1 MTRSERL
8 GNTEIGAGCLLVAA
22 ADLSDPNFAQT
33 VVFLIEADEEGAFGV
48 VINQPSP
55 LLVADLTD
63 QWSVLCTEPEVAF
76 RGGPVA
82 PNGALAL
89 ARLRTD
95 ADAAAVRRISPFVGA
110 VDLEASVEQVAADI
124 DGMRLFAGYAG
135 WGSAQ
140 LQGEVDR
147 GDWYV
152 LPSRPD
158 DLFRA
163 DVSTLRRDVLRRQPG
178 DLAFHATRP
187 ADPDQN

>member
-1 MTRSERL
+1 MTSTQRL
-8 GNTEIGAGCLLVAA
+8 STVDIAAGCLLVAA
-22 ADLSDPNFAQT
+22 ADLADPNFAGT
-33 VVFLIEADEEGAFGV
+33 VVFLIEADDDGAFGV

-55 LLVADLTD
+55 MLVADLTA
-63 QWSVLCTEPEVAF
+63 QWGDLCTEPEVAF
-76 RGGPVA
+76 RGGTVA

-95 ADAAAVRRISPFVGA
+95 ADAEGVRRVSPFVGA
-110 VDLEASVEQVAADI
+110 VDLEGDADRVAAVI

-135 WGSAQ
+135 WGSGQ

-158 DLFRA
+158 DLFRI
-163 DVSTLRRDVLRRQPG
+163 DVTTLRRDVLRRQPG